1 MEKRFFWIKLRTD
14 FFDGDEI
21 DWLHEQPNGAEYIYI
36 YLRLCLFSANKGGT
50 IARQIGPYVMPYSLQ
65 KLAEITHSSPDSVA
79 VALSLLK
86 KIGLVVET
94 ADSTLLIPGIGGMV
108 GSETPAASRMRKMRN
123 NVTKLMNNVTPICNN
138 VTPNCNNVTPAIQNC
153 NNVTPNCNNVTKSR
167 NKVTNPVTTE
177 IEIEKEIDIDKD
189 KKESKKKKFSF
200 PVAIDS
206 LSISDGLKEAL
217 KAWGE
222 MRKSIKKPLTERAL
236 KTAMNRLHE
245 LCGND
250 ERMMISVV
258 DQSTFND
265 WQGFFPLKG
274 SLCKGSQ
281 SDRRQKIKDA
291 MEKGGGW
298 NAWTN
303 PQRK

>member
-94 ADSTLLIPGIGGMV
+94 ADSTLVIPGIGGMV

-123 NVTKLMNNVTPICNN
+123 NVTKLMNNVTP
-138 VTPNCNNVTPAIQNC
+138 NC
-153 NNVTPNCNNVTKSR
+153 NNVTPNCNNVTQAITNCNNVTSNCNNVTKNR
-167 NKVTNPVTTE
+167 NKVTNPVTPE
-177 IEIEKEIDIDKD
+177 IEIEKEIEID
-189 KKESKKKKFSF
+189 KKESRKKKFSF
-200 PVAIDS
+200 ASAIDS

-236 KTAMNRLHE
+236 KTAMNKLHS
-245 LCGND
+245 LCGDN
-250 ERMMISVV
+250 EQMMIAVV

-265 WQGFFPLKG
+265 WQGFFPLKETPA
-274 SLCKGSQ
+274 Q
-281 SDRRQKIKDA
+281 PQTDRRQKIKDA